1 MSQNRPTISA
11 FLEARK
17 VKTAIAAIALSIPT
31 LLSAGTPGH
40 DAIGFMAE
48 HYKEIKCLA
57 RVIYHETRGEPHAGK
72 LGVAAVAINR
82 TKNPEFPDT
91 VCEVIK
97 AKNAFPWH
105 ARNKTP
111 YNSPEFAH
119 AKELAYTIYTKELNG
134 ERWKPA
140 AAKDALFFNTVPFS
154 YKRLVFSGKIG
165 GHMFYNMKARQ

>member
-1 MSQNRPTISA
+1 MSQNRHTKSA
-11 FLEARK
+11 STKARK
-17 VKTAIAAIALSIPT
+17 VKTAIAAIALCVPA
-31 LLSAGTPGH
+31 LLSAGTPDH
-40 DAIGFMAE
+40 DAIGFIAE

-57 RVIYHETRGEPHAGK
+57 RVIYHETRGELHAGK

-119 AKELAYTIYTKELNG
+119 AMELAYTIYTKELNG

-140 AAKDALFFNTVPFS
+140 AAREALFFNTVPFP